1 MKTIINRFRISE
13 EHLARYSQGLI
24 EDFRFTEQ
32 TRQLYKLVALYLN
45 ADPEFE
51 SHSLKTTKK
60 EYPYSLNKGLFLIS
74 APGAGKSFLFEDL
87 LPNYFG
93 QFPEFKY
100 RQISTY
106 KLQDLYMKH
115 GANAMYEFNNAVYA
129 PASQKNEYNLYV
141 DDFGR
146 EVKALKFF
154 GNDLYFMDMFFD
166 ARTRLLKRG
175 FKTHG
180 SSNLNLAE
188 LKAYYSDATFSR
200 FFKLFNFILMTNTID
215 YRMEL

>member
-1 MKTIINRFRISE
+1 MTTINKFRISDK
-13 EHLARYSQGLI
+13 HLVKQSQQLI
-24 EDFRFTEQ
+24 KDFQYIEQ
-32 TRQLYKLVALYLN
+32 TQKLYRLVSLYLN
-45 ADPEFE
+45 ADPDFE
-51 SHSLKTTKK
+51 KHTLKTKKK
-60 EYPYSLNKGLFLIS
+60 EYSFNLDKGLFLIS

-87 LPNYFG
+87 LPVLFKYY
-93 QFPEFKY
+93 PTFKY

-106 KLQDLYMKH
+106 KLQDLYLRH
-115 GANAMYEFNNAVYA
+115 GANAINEYNHSVYT
-129 PASQKNEYNLYV
+129 PTNQKSDYNLYV

-146 EVKALKFF
+146 EVKSLKFF
-154 GNDLYFMDMFFD
+154 GNDLYFMDMFID
-166 ARTRLLKRG
+166 ARVRLHKRG

-200 FFKLFNFILMTNTID
+200 FFKLFNFIVMTDTTD

>member
-1 MKTIINRFRISE
+1 MKGTTNRFRISE
-13 EHLARYSQGLI
+13 EQLVKYSQGLVP
-24 EDFRFTEQ
+24 DFRFTKQ
-32 TRQLYKLVALYLN
+32 TKKLYNLVSLYLN
-45 ADPEFE
+45 DDPEFE
-51 SHSLKTTKK
+51 KLCLKTSKR
-60 EYPYSLNKGLFLIS
+60 EYPYNLNKGLFLIS

-87 LPNYFG
+87 LPNFFQHFSG
-93 QFPEFKY
+93 FKY
-100 RQISTY
+100 RQITTY

-115 GANAMYEFNNAVYA
+115 GANAIDEYNNSVYS

-154 GNDLYFMDMFFD
+154 GNDLYFMDMFID
-166 ARTRLLKRG
+166 ARVRLNKRG
-175 FKTHG
+175 FRTHG

-200 FFKLFNFILMTNTID
+200 FFKLFNFILMTDTVD